1 MNRKKT
7 ILAGSLTLGVIL
19 FACLAYSIFGDLP
32 DIRALPDHLNRPSIR
47 ITERTGD
54 GGIKPCHKEWVRP
67 G

>member
-1 MNRKKT
+1 MSKKT
-7 ILAGSLTLGVIL
+7 KILLGGLILGRPLLAGLS
-19 FACLAYSIFGDLP
+19 YSIFGDLP